1 MRSARKGVKTE
12 REVHEEHP
20 GSFMVRTQESEEEP
34 AKDTEKN
41 WPMRTTR

>member
-20 GSFMVRTQESEEEP
+20 GSFNGENSGKRGRTS
-34 AKDTEKN
+34 KGY
-41 WPMRTTR
+41 